1 MTSNKICVLKSR
13 RYPVN
18 EDDLIDGG
26 SLNVWQ
32 IVNELSGRGYRVE
45 VFTRHETEAQVHVS
59 RGSVNI
65 FRVPFVPSSNSNL
78 LMRDYEEGLS
88 FVKGVIRS
96 EHFTPTEYLSI
107 HTHHWTSGIGVQL
120 YFPPECRLVHTP
132 HLLALEKANHNGIT
146 CPVEVVDAEK
156 ALFGRATAIF
166 SLSRAETDAL
176 TDAYGVPTAKI
187 IETPNGVDPVFFSIP
202 PLSLN
207 QRTTFS
213 LMSIGRICRQKG
225 IDILLDA
232 MEHLLTEDIPVEL
245 KLVGG
250 SYHEPEY
257 EEEIIA
263 RVTSHPLCGR
273 VVFVGQVPHSQI
285 PTLLS
290 QCDVYVQP
298 SRYESQG
305 IALLEAMA
313 SGRAVVASDLPAV
326 REYVSHD
333 KNGVLVPR
341 ENSAA
346 LANALMRLYLAP
358 DFAEGLARVGRI
370 RAASFTWEKL
380 FNLTLPLLVGDER

>member
-1 MTSNKICVLKSR
+1 MASNKICLLKSR
-13 RYPVN
+13 RYPVT

-32 IVNELSGRGYRVE
+32 IVNELSSRGYLVD
-45 VFTRHETEAQVHVS
+45 VFTRHETEPQVHTS
-59 RGSVNI
+59 KGSVNI
-65 FRVPFVPSSNSNL
+65 FRVPFVRSSNSNL

-88 FVKGVIRS
+88 FVKGVVRS

-120 YFPPECRLVHTP
+120 YFPSECRLVHTP
-132 HLLALEKANHNGIT
+132 HLLAVEKASHNGVA
-146 CPVEVVDAEK
+146 CPVEVVEAEK

-176 TDAYGVPTAKI
+176 TEGYGVPKNKI
-187 IETPNGVDPVFFSIP
+187 IETPNGVDPVFFSTP
-202 PLSLN
+202 SLCAN
-207 QRTTFS
+207 QEATLS
-213 LMSIGRICRQKG
+213 LMSIGRVCRQKG

-232 MEHLLTEDIPVEL
+232 MEHLLTENIPVEL

-257 EEEIIA
+257 EKEIIA
-263 RVTSHPLCGR
+263 RVTSPPLCGR
-273 VVFVGQVPHSQI
+273 VAFIGQVPHSQI
-285 PTLLS
+285 ATLLS
-290 QCDVYVQP
+290 QCAIYVQP

-326 REYVSHD
+326 REYVTHD
-333 KNGVLVPR
+333 KNGVLVPS
-341 ENSAA
+341 EDSEA
-346 LANALMRLYLAP
+346 LARALIRLYRAP
-358 DFAEGLARVGRI
+358 DFAEGLARVGRV
-370 RAASFTWEKL
+370 RVASFTWEKL
-380 FNLTLPLLVGDER
+380 FNLTIPLLVGDEQ

>member
-1 MTSNKICVLKSR
+1 MASNTICVLKSR
-13 RYPVN
+13 RYPVT

-32 IVNELSGRGYRVE
+32 IVNELSHRGYRVE
-45 VFTRHETEAQVHVS
+45 VFTRHETEPQELIS

-65 FRVPFVPSSNSNL
+65 FRVPFVRSGNSNL
-78 LMRDYEEGLS
+78 LMRDYEEGFS

-96 EHFTPTEYLSI
+96 EHFTPTKYLSI
-107 HTHHWTSGIGVQL
+107 HTHHWTSGIGVQH
-120 YFPPECRLVHTP
+120 YFPPKCRLVHTP
-132 HLLALEKANHNGIT
+132 HLLAVEKAIHNGVP

-156 ALFGRATAIF
+156 ALFGRSTAIF
-166 SLSRAETDAL
+166 SLSRAETHAL
-176 TDAYGVPTAKI
+176 TDAYGVPADKI
-187 IETPNGVDPVFFSIP
+187 IETPNGVDSMFFSIP
-202 PLSLN
+202 SLSSN

-213 LMSIGRICRQKG
+213 IMSIGRICRQKG

-257 EEEIIA
+257 EQKIIG
-263 RVTSHPLCGR
+263 RVTSPPLCGR
-273 VVFVGQVPHSQI
+273 VFFMGQVPHPQI

-290 QCDVYVQP
+290 QCDIYVQP

-326 REYVSHD
+326 REFVSHD
-333 KNGVLVPR
+333 KNGVLVPS
-341 ENSAA
+341 EDSEA
-346 LANALMRLYLAP
+346 LARALIRLYRAP
-358 DFAEGLARVGRI
+358 DFAEGLARMGRL
-370 RAASFTWEKL
+370 RAASFTWENL
-380 FNLTLPLLVGDER
+380 FNLTLPLLVRDEQ